1 MVMKSVQR
9 SSSAEADVP
18 RHIAEALDQS
28 ADDLRYD
35 RVEDS
40 ADFLDRMQSRIDAH
54 KARKQ
59 EPVPAA
65 IAKS

>member
-1 MVMKSVQR
+1 MKSVQR
-9 SSSAEADVP
+9 SSSVEADVP

-28 ADDLRYD
+28 ADDLRHD

-40 ADFLDRMQSRIDAH
+40 ADFLDRMQSRINAY

-59 EPVPAA
+59 EPAA
-65 IAKS
+65 VAKP